1 MNVAKVKIENIL
13 EKLPATID
21 VENFIYQLYLLEK
34 IEEGEN
40 DIREGKVLSHQQAIE
55 RISGKWQS

>member
-1 MNVAKVKIENIL
+1 MNVAKAKIENML

-21 VENFIYQLYLLEK
+21 VESLIYQLYLLEK

-40 DIREGKVLSHQQAIE
+40 DIREGRVLSHQQAIE
-55 RISGKWQS
+55 RISKKWQS

>member
-1 MNVAKVKIENIL
+1 MNVAKAKIETML

-21 VENFIYQLYLLEK
+21 MENLIYQLYLLEK
-34 IEEGEN
+34 IEEGEA
-40 DIREGKVLSHQQAIE
+40 DIREGRVLSQQQAIE

>member
-1 MNVAKVKIENIL
+1 MNVAKAKIETML

-21 VENFIYQLYLLEK
+21 MENLIYQLYLLEK
-34 IEEGEN
+34 IEEGET
-40 DIREGKVLSHQQAIE
+40 DIREGRVLSHQQAIE

>member
-1 MNVAKVKIENIL
+1 MNVAKAKIETML

-21 VENFIYQLYLLEK
+21 MENLIYQLYLLEK
-34 IEEGEN
+34 IEEGET
-40 DIREGKVLSHQQAIE
+40 DIREGRVLSHQQALE